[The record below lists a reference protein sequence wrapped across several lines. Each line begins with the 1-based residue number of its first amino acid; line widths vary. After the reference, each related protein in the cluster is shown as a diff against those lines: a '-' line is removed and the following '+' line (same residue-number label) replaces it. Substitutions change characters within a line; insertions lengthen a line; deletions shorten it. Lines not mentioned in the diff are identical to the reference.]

1 MGEDKQQPRG
11 VSGKLSE
18 YLERHKL
25 AGINRPKPRGLPS
38 PPSPSSDELATSIQA
53 SVTEVAVM
61 WILHNWSCVRQ
72 HRLEPLDQ
80 QIKNFSTAALK
91 AIAAHCPTLC
101 NAKQEH
107 LWLVYLQG
115 LLAADTHP
123 REQMIKAIKAIGE
136 RSWVPASSDKAT
148 ADTAV
153 RPADDNVKPA
163 RDNLSDLDALEH
175 IREVLAAG

>member
-1 MGEDKQQPRG
+1 
-11 VSGKLSE
+11 
-18 YLERHKL
+18 
-25 AGINRPKPRGLPS
+25 
-38 PPSPSSDELATSIQA
+38 
-53 SVTEVAVM
+53 M

>member
-25 AGINRPKPRGLPS
+25 AGINRPKPRGLHS
-38 PPSPSSDELATSIQA
+38 PPSPSSDEL
-53 SVTEVAVM
+53 
-61 WILHNWSCVRQ
+61 
-72 HRLEPLDQ
+72 
-80 QIKNFSTAALK
+80 QIMNFSTVALK